1 MKTKIPHQEH
11 LAFSLKSLTRGSVS
25 FPVSVSVCCCQ
36 DEGDVGKYF
45 LLCVCVHSGWVMG
58 GGGRGSL
65 SDPQN
70 WVRGINILTW
80 LIGAEVHFQNC

>member
-1 MKTKIPHQEH
+1 MKAKNPCQEH

-45 LLCVCVHSGWVMG
+45 LLDFVCVHSGWVMG
-58 GGGRGSL
+58 GGAPLAILKTGSE
-65 SDPQN
+65 
-70 WVRGINILTW
+70 G
-80 LIGAEVHFQNC
+80 LIS

>member
-1 MKTKIPHQEH
+1 MKTKIPRQEH

-58 GGGRGSL
+58 GGAPLAILRTGSE
-65 SDPQN
+65 
-70 WVRGINILTW
+70 G
-80 LIGAEVHFQNC
+80 LIS